1 MSLHKVFILRTD
13 AHAAAL
19 YAFLKANREACALAG
34 KPLQIEISEEKDKRS
49 LQQNKRYWAVLR
61 TISETGWIHG
71 KQFTSEAWHEYF
83 RRKFIG
89 CLDLPDGNT
98 VGISTTKLTVEEFAE
113 YMTQVEAFAATE
125 LGVEFMEAA

>member
-1 MSLHKVFILRTD
+1 MKTFILREQRN
-13 AHAAAL
+13 AQAL
-19 YAFLKANREACALAG
+19 WAFLKQNWEAMAAAG
-34 KPLQIEISEEKDKRS
+34 KPLQIDIGPERTQRS

-71 KQFTSEAWHEYF
+71 KQFSSEAWHEYF

-98 VGISTTKLTVEEFAE
+98 VGMSTTKLTVEEFQT
-113 YMTQVEAFAATE
+113 YMQEVEAFAGTE